1 MNGSGRFEREA
12 IEYCGRVWLCK
23 VVLCNAERRVFAQD
37 VWEMD
42 EKRKSIEEIEH
53 SYIDEWAVERDIIAL
68 EGYDSRQ
75 QHIASIP
82 INTRQLRTGDPIFDR
97 HC

>member
-1 MNGSGRFEREA
+1 MQSVE
-12 IEYCGRVWLCK
+12 CLLK
-23 VVLCNAERRVFAQD
+23 S
-37 VWEMD
+37 VWEID
-42 EKRKSIEEIEH
+42 EKRKSIEEIES
-53 SYIDEWAVERDIIAL
+53 SYTDEWAVERDMTAL

-82 INTRQLRTGDPIFDR
+82 IDTRQLRTGTPLRRVIDR